1 MRGFII
7 EQVLQ
12 CTVKMGGRRTGKER
26 GRERKAL
33 ESLINNIF
41 IGQRKLS
48 PFMKCSEFVLH
59 TKWGPLADS

>member
-12 CTVKMGGRRTGKER
+12 RPVKMGARGLVVKE
-26 GRERKAL
+26 GEKKAP

-48 PFMKCSEFVLH
+48 PFMKCLESVLH
-59 TKWGPLADS
+59 TKWASSC